1 MKEELD
7 VNFSVCWLFFRLLNN
22 LVSYSIILS
31 PSTSQFAS
39 LFLTYSFLFGVHCN
53 CIEKLCKEAR
63 WEISVTANSC
73 LSVCLSVSLSA
84 WQTPCWETRLVVAL
98 SCVLAMFWKGL
109 SEWVFAKWTWLKC
122 VLQPDNV
129 LGNWL
134 KCGFCKMDE
143 LVRVLMRLNCFFLEL
158 FGGVW
163 Q

>member
-1 MKEELD
+1 MLTLAL
-7 VNFSVCWLFFRLLNN
+7 CWLFFRLLNN

-39 LFLTYSFLFGVHCN
+39 FFLTYSFLLVCTAIALRNYAKRQG
-53 CIEKLCKEAR
+53 ER
-63 WEISVTANSC
+63 SVWQQTA
-73 LSVCLSVSLSA
+73 VCLSVSLSP

-143 LVRVLMRLNCFFLEL
+143 LVRVLMRLNCFSLEL

-163 Q
+163 K